1 MKLLFVYKVL
11 DLCLCR
17 WAQLRMIIDEIETN
31 VEVLR
36 VNHPVSYKTHIGGG
50 YYVSITSGFNCI
62 DIRKFYLPYGQ
73 TDHKPT
79 RRGIALR
86 LGEWTEIKKII
97 NTIND
102 KFPTLGTTLPCFYN
116 EHHLDPLV
124 ALQCRDC
131 HPFMN

>member
-1 MKLLFVYKVL
+1 
-11 DLCLCR
+11 
-17 WAQLRMIIDEIETN
+17 MIIDEIETN
-31 VEVLR
+31 VEALR
-36 VNHPVSYKTHIGGG
+36 VNHTVSSKTHIGGG

-62 DIRKFYLPYGQ
+62 DIRKFYLSYGQ

-79 RRGIALR
+79 RRGIAELS
-86 LGEWTEIKKII
+86 GEWTEIKII

-116 EHHLDPLV
+116 EDHLDPLV

>member
-1 MKLLFVYKVL
+1 
-11 DLCLCR
+11 
-17 WAQLRMIIDEIETN
+17 MIIDEIETN
-31 VEVLR
+31 IKALR

-50 YYVSITSGFNCI
+50 YYVSVTSGFNCI
-62 DIRKFYLPYGQ
+62 DIRKFYIPCGQ
-73 TDHKPT
+73 TDPKPT

-86 LGEWTEIKKII
+86 LSEWTEIKKII
-97 NTIND
+97 NTINA

-116 EHHLDPLV
+116 EDHLDPLV